1 MALAPEAELWRFQA
15 ALSPS
20 RTTWVQTPRQVSEVT
35 LIFHLRGQAR
45 KSWVFSLLLG
55 VGRALPLSVLVCW
68 VFLPLTPFPQLFHH
82 WLQLIREIKCWVL
95 GREPMALPSH
105 QPTAGQARSWLRA
118 VWGQPDLCT
127 EVRRRDYSDGR
138 ETV

>member
-82 WLQLIREIKCWVL
+82 WLQLIREIKCWSS
-95 GREPMALPSH
+95 GGSRWPSPLISPLLARH
-105 QPTAGQARSWLRA
+105 AAGSGLFGDSQTCA
-118 VWGQPDLCT
+118 QK
-127 EVRRRDYSDGR
+127 
-138 ETV
+138 